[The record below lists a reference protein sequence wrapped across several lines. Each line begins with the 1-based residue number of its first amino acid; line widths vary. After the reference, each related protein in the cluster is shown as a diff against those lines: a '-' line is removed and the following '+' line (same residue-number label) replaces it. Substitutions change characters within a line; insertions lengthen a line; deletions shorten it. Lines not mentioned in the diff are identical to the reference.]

1 MQVRSNAKEQ
11 SKSRNKMY
19 MTCKERVDEE
29 NCNNWE
35 CLKKYL
41 NGSFDQKQGLIV
53 ELHEKDCLS
62 SMNQRNHFPYHSYLK
77 NKKKKLIVADPYII
91 SKEIK
96 DCNKKHK
103 ISLNISFND
112 AKSFFQLT
120 ETVSINGKKPKEKT
134 QRKGNLEDTT
144 AKILESKHNSLYDKM
159 HASRA
164 PAKSHKLS
172 PPSPFHAYLTGQRRK
187 KLVESK
193 SEMKS
198 QQEVHEPAA
207 NTECRAKI
215 YIGQQHFP
223 LSIYERSTYCTNLHR
238 IQQHRPRLPNIC
250 ATNQKSHQQ
259 VSPHSAQMQRAE
271 VRDRLCQGQ
280 KGTRCHSER

>member
-91 SKEIK
+91 PKAVSYT
-96 DCNKKHK
+96 H
-103 ISLNISFND
+103 
-112 AKSFFQLT
+112 LT
-120 ETVSINGKKPKEKT
+120 
-134 QRKGNLEDTT
+134 
-144 AKILESKHNSLYDKM
+144 
-159 HASRA
+159 
-164 PAKSHKLS
+164 
-172 PPSPFHAYLTGQRRK
+172 
-187 KLVESK
+187 
-193 SEMKS
+193 
-198 QQEVHEPAA
+198 
-207 NTECRAKI
+207 
-215 YIGQQHFP
+215 
-223 LSIYERSTYCTNLHR
+223 
-238 IQQHRPRLPNIC
+238 LPTIC
-250 ATNQKSHQQ
+250 S
-259 VSPHSAQMQRAE
+259 V
-271 VRDRLCQGQ
+271 
-280 KGTRCHSER
+280 